1 MFNKDKIRPGLPAA
15 SLVVIAGPK
24 SAAKADYTTKDIVEA
39 ATRELEAV
47 QRNPDAVIMD
57 AFMRAVAEVE

>member
-1 MFNKDKIRPGLPAA
+1 MIDERKAL
-15 SLVVIAGPK
+15 LL
-24 SAAKADYTTKDIVEA
+24 SAADQLIKADYTTKDTVEA
-39 ATRELEAV
+39 ATRELETV